1 LLGCCVKAR
10 KETIEVIDEI
20 RDILAF
26 LELDEDFEIID
37 RQITLVIKN
46 TYPDGRTQTADIWI
60 PPELEKHVKK
70 ILKKKI
76 RWIKKRSSGLL
87 AWLLC

>member
-1 LLGCCVKAR
+1 MLGCCVKAR

-26 LELDEDFEIID
+26 LVLDEDFEIID

-60 PPELEKHVKK
+60 PPEGEKPAS
-70 ILKKKI
+70 
-76 RWIKKRSSGLL
+76 RFNSGRI
-87 AWLLC
+87 